1 MLKRIYDNL
10 RKNLSLAAVWFFIV
24 LVTSAPAAPSQPAP
38 SSAPAVNPITK
49 AVVNAGIL
57 SCASRVNQI
66 MTYLTTNTVSGA
78 YLFVS
83 KTQPDQSLF
92 SASLELQI
100 PNQTPVYA
108 SASFAPTTNGGVG
121 AVYDTVQYLSQSCG
135 YAEKNIFKNF
145 KRAGVI
151 KKDIVILDAGQVRI
165 FLMPAGS
172 GCVVIKKEVV
182 Q

>member
-1 MLKRIYDNL
+1 M
-10 RKNLSLAAVWFFIV
+10 A
-24 LVTSAPAAPSQPAP
+24 
-38 SSAPAVNPITK
+38 
-49 AVVNAGIL
+49 
-57 SCASRVNQI
+57 
-66 MTYLTTNTVSGA
+66 YLTTNTVSGA
-78 YLFVS
+78 YLFIP
-83 KTQPDQSLF
+83 KTQPDQSFF

-108 SASFAPTTNGGVG
+108 SASFAPTTNGRAG
-121 AVYDTVQYLSQSCG
+121 AVYDAVQYVSQSCD
-135 YAEKNIFKNF
+135 YEEKNVFKNF

-151 KKDIVILDAGQVRI
+151 KKDVVILDAGIVKI